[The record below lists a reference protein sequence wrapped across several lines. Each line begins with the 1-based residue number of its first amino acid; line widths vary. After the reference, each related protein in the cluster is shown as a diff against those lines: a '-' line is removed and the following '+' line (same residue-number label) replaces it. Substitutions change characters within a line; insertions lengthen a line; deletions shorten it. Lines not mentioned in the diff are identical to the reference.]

1 MNYYKANIVYAYP
14 DCYPRWLSGILK
26 YPNATQGV
34 STDTY
39 NLIRYFY
46 DTCHCE
52 INIHAEYSN
61 SVWWNYPQDNLGIF
75 GINNMGWIIVGNN
88 RYRVATIHNLNKFIK
103 RVSQIEEATDKLL
116 TFNGLP
122 LYKKYLIEYHTR
134 SSMRYFI
141 VDSLDELVLLNTTYP
156 MGKYNEL

>member
-26 YPNATQGV
+26 YPDATYQG
-34 STDTY
+34 STDIC
-39 NLIRYFY
+39 NLRSYFY
-46 DTCHCE
+46 ETCHCE
-52 INIHAEYSN
+52 INISTQYS
-61 SVWWNYPQDNLGIF
+61 SSIWWSYPQDNLGIF
-75 GINNMGWIIVGNN
+75 GINNVGWIIVGNN

-116 TFNGLP
+116 TFNGLH
-122 LYKKYLIEYHTR
+122 LYKKYLIEYNTS

-141 VDSLDELVLLNTTYP
+141 VDSLDELILLNTTYP
-156 MGKYNEL
+156 MGK

>member
-26 YPNATQGV
+26 YPNATQHV
-34 STDTY
+34 NTDAY

-52 INIHAEYSN
+52 INIHTEYAN
-61 SVWWNYPQDNLGIF
+61 SVWWNYPQGNLGIF
-75 GINNMGWIIVGNN
+75 GINNLGWIIVGNN

-103 RVSQIEEATDKLL
+103 RISQIEEATDKLL
-116 TFNGLP
+116 TFNDLP

-134 SSMRYFI
+134 SSMTYFI

-156 MGKYNEL
+156 MRK

>member
-26 YPNATQGV
+26 YPNATQGI
-34 STDTY
+34 STDVY

-52 INIHAEYSN
+52 ISVHTEYSN

-75 GINNMGWIIVGNN
+75 GINNLGWIIVGNN
-88 RYRVATIHNLNKFIK
+88 RYRVTTSHNLNKFID
-103 RVSQIEEATDKLL
+103 RVAQIEKATDKLL

-134 SSMRYFI
+134 SSFRYFI

-156 MGKYNEL
+156 MEK

>member
-1 MNYYKANIVYAYP
+1 MNYYKASIVYAYP

-26 YPNATQGV
+26 YPDATQDV
-34 STDTY
+34 STDIC
-39 NLIRYFY
+39 NLRSYFY

-52 INIHAEYSN
+52 INIYTEYSN
-61 SVWWNYPQDNLGIF
+61 SVWWNYPQDNLDIF
-75 GINNMGWIIVGNN
+75 GINNVGWIIVGNN

-116 TFNGLP
+116 TFNGLT

-134 SSMRYFI
+134 SSVQYFI

-156 MGKYNEL
+156 MRK

>member
-26 YPNATQGV
+26 YPNATQHV
-34 STDTY
+34 STDAY

>member
-1 MNYYKANIVYAYP
+1 MKYYKANIVYAYP

-26 YPNATQGV
+26 YPDATQGI
-34 STDTY
+34 STDVC
-39 NLIRYFY
+39 NLIKYFY

-52 INIHAEYSN
+52 INIHTEYSN

-75 GINNMGWIIVGNN
+75 GINNLGWIRVGNN
-88 RYRVATIHNLNKFIK
+88 RYRVTTPHNLNKFID

-134 SSMRYFI
+134 SSVRYFI

-156 MGKYNEL
+156 MEK